1 MARILV
7 IDASPL
13 IYATY
18 SKVGH
23 LSTPDGTP
31 TGLRYGFIRSVNSY
45 RKKTKADQ
53 VVLAFDSPG
62 QVVKAEGRE
71 EYKSNREFTDEKS
84 KMYSQVPDL
93 RALIELTA
101 WTQIDAP
108 GYEADDIIGAIAR
121 AKAPRGDEVVIV
133 SADNDMA
140 QLVGHNVKIFEP
152 GKKGGK
158 DTWKTAE
165 VIHEYFGVWPE
176 HLLVYRSLV
185 GDTSDNLKGVGLTPA
200 AEKVVKDLLNKTPR
214 GLSEEE
220 LIAELMAKLPEE
232 VVSYLK
238 DEFAADRFK
247 ANLKIMNLARPPSM
261 NIVKGRKDPAA
272 LEKLFESLAFKSLMQ
287 SIGEYTGNE

>member
-1 MARILV
+1 MVRILV

-53 VVLAFDSPG
+53 VVLAFDSSGP
-62 QVVKAEGRE
+62 VLKAEGRE
-71 EYKSNREFTDEKS
+71 EYKSDREFTSDKA

-93 RALIELTA
+93 REMLSLTA

-121 AKAPRGDEVVIV
+121 AKAPKGDEVIIV

-152 GKKGGK
+152 GKKGAR
-158 DTWKTAE
+158 DSWKTDE
-165 VIHEYFGVWPE
+165 VIHGYFGVWPE
-176 HLLVYRSLV
+176 HLLVYRALV
-185 GDTSDNLKGVGLTPA
+185 GDKSDNLDGVNLTPA
-200 AEKVVKDLLNKTPR
+200 NEEAIKDLLNKTPR
-214 GLSEEE
+214 GLSVEEIIDE
-220 LIAELMAKLPEE
+220 LYTKLPEE
-232 VVSYLK
+232 VASFLK
-238 DEFAADRFK
+238 EDSVDDRFK
-247 ANLKIMNLARPPSM
+247 SNLKIMSLNRPPKM
-261 NIVKGRKDPAA
+261 NITKGRKDPVA
-272 LEKLFESLAFKSLMQ
+272 LEELFESLVFKSLMK
-287 SIGEYTGNE
+287 SIPEYTNT